1 MNRRFYD
8 LPSFDTLKQMA
19 QKNPE
24 ALEDLRL
31 LLTQEV
37 IDSARSIEQKR
48 RLEGLKFKVDMNRRK
63 SKNPMQSC
71 LKLSQLMWDSALDM
85 SDKMKK

>member
-1 MNRRFYD
+1 MTRRLYD
-8 LPSFDTLKQMA
+8 LPSFDTLKQLA

-31 LLTQEV
+31 SLTQEV
-37 IDSARSIEQKR
+37 IDCARSNEQKR
-48 RLEGLKFKVDMNRRK
+48 RLEGLKFKIDMNRRK
-63 SKNPMQSC
+63 AKNPMQSC